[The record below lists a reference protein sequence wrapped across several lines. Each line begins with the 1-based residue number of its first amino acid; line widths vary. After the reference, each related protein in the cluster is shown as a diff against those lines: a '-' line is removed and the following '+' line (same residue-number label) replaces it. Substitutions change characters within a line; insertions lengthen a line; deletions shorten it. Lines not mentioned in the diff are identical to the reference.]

1 MYQVGPMERRKPG
14 PKERNYMS
22 TRGGDDYD
30 HVSPLLNKLHLIVCW
45 VEGRGL
51 RICLL
56 RVPFVIP
63 MSARNMEERI
73 MTVSSICNIP
83 REKSLYLLEKHGW
96 SCDYA
101 ISG

>member
-1 MYQVGPMERRKPG
+1 M
-14 PKERNYMS
+14 
-22 TRGGDDYD
+22 
-30 HVSPLLNKLHLIVCW
+30 
-45 VEGRGL
+45 
-51 RICLL
+51 
-56 RVPFVIP
+56 IP